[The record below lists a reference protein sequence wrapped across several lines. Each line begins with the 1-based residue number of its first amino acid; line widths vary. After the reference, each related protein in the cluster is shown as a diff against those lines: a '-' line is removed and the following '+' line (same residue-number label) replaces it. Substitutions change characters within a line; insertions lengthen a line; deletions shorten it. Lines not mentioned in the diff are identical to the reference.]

1 MGCNLGGGWV
11 FNRECF
17 RKAFVVSCGLDPGE
31 VYLVMMEPAQ
41 IFPPLKL
48 AYLVMDMTQGPFDV
62 EVFADVQYVEL
73 VGSHPLEVHIEPRG
87 LRLACP

>member
-17 RKAFVVSCGLDPGE
+17 RKAFVESCGLDFCE

-41 IFPPLKL
+41 ILPPFKV
-48 AYLVMDMTQGPFDV
+48 AFWVMDMT
-62 EVFADVQYVEL
+62 
-73 VGSHPLEVHIEPRG
+73 
-87 LRLACP
+87 